1 VGRPFESSEVSRE
14 SGEDMSIN
22 EPNSDENRDPTSGD
36 VPGGSGPSWR
46 SITPEQRMGALRE
59 LNRGRSQLGFLWDW
73 TKILVVSVVL
83 FGLIRT
89 FLVEAFK
96 IPSGSME
103 NTLQVGDFLLVNKL
117 VYGAEVPFT
126 HKRLPRLREPQRG
139 DVIVFEYPEDPT
151 KNFVKRLVGVPGDT
165 VEMHD
170 GVLVRNAK
178 PVREQYVE
186 HTEPD
191 MDPSPED
198 FRWQKNYLVRT
209 ANAAT
214 GYHPSRNNWGPLVV
228 PKGNY
233 FVLGDNRDNSLDS
246 RYWGFVADSLVKG
259 RPFVIYYSY
268 LPDSVDTFAWLTHI
282 RWTRLGERI
291 H

>member
-1 VGRPFESSEVSRE
+1 MSVNESVSVPMP
-14 SGEDMSIN
+14 G
-22 EPNSDENRDPTSGD
+22 DENADDSSGNQ
-36 VPGGSGPSWR
+36 SAR
-46 SITPEQRMGALRE
+46 SITPMQRMEALRE
-59 LNRGRSQLGFLWDW
+59 LNRQRSGLDFIWEW
-73 TKILVVSVVL
+73 TKILAVSIVL
-83 FGLIRT
+83 FALIRT

-165 VEMHD
+165 LEM
-170 GVLVRNAK
+170 RNGTLIRNHTALSE
-178 PVREQYVE
+178 RYVE

-191 MDPSPED
+191 IDPGGED
-198 FRWQKNYLVRT
+198 FVWQRNYLVGT
-209 ANAAT
+209 ANAASA
-214 GYHPSRNNWGPLVV
+214 YHPSRNNWGPLVV
-228 PKGNY
+228 PKEKY

-246 RYWGFVADSLVKG
+246 RYWGFVPDSLLKG

-268 LPDSVDTFAWLTHI
+268 APDTVDTFAWLTHI

-291 H
+291 R

>member
-1 VGRPFESSEVSRE
+1 MEEAGPFPGNDQPHYGAPESS
-14 SGEDMSIN
+14 GELS
-22 EPNSDENRDPTSGD
+22 
-36 VPGGSGPSWR
+36 R
-46 SITPEQRMGALRE
+46 SITPEQRMEALRE
-59 LNRGRSQLGFLWDW
+59 LNRGRTSLDFFSEW
-73 TKILVVSVVL
+73 TKIFVVSIVL
-83 FGLIRT
+83 FLVIRT
-89 FLVEAFK
+89 FFVEAFK

-126 HKRLPRLREPQRG
+126 HKHLPRLRTPQRG
-139 DVIVFEYPEDPT
+139 DVIVFEYPEDLT

-165 VEMHD
+165 VEMRD
-170 GVLVRNAK
+170 GNLIRNGKVLHER
-178 PVREQYVE
+178 YVE

-191 MDPSPED
+191 FDPAPED
-198 FRWQKNYLVRT
+198 FGWQRGFLVTT
-209 ANAAT
+209 AAAAA

-228 PKGNY
+228 PVGYY

-268 LPDSVDTFAWLTHI
+268 APDTVDSFAWLTRI
-282 RWTRLGERI
+282 RWSRLGERI
-291 H
+291 R

>member
-1 VGRPFESSEVSRE
+1 MSEQEQS
-14 SGEDMSIN
+14 
-22 EPNSDENRDPTSGD
+22 P
-36 VPGGSGPSWR
+36 VPGDDSKSEGVEGAPSR
-46 SITPEQRMGALRE
+46 SITPEQRVEALRE
-59 LNRGRSQLGFLWDW
+59 LNRGRTGLDFFSEW
-73 TKILVVSVVL
+73 TKIFLVSIVL
-83 FGLIRT
+83 FLVIRT
-89 FLVEAFK
+89 FFVEAFK

-126 HKRLPRLREPQRG
+126 HARLPRLREPQRG

-165 VEMHD
+165 VEMRD
-170 GVLVRNAK
+170 ATLIRNSKAISE
-178 PVREQYVE
+178 RYGE
-186 HTEPD
+186 HTDPD
-191 MDPSPED
+191 IDPAPED
-198 FRWQKNYLVRT
+198 FRWQRDFVVRT
-209 ANAAT
+209 AAAAN

-246 RYWGFVADSLVKG
+246 RYWGFVPDSLVKG

-268 LPDSVDTFAWLTHI
+268 APDTVDSFAWLTHI
-282 RWTRLGERI
+282 RWQRLGERI
-291 H
+291 K

>member
-1 VGRPFESSEVSRE
+1 MSEPSGIPIPAPEQPIGEVS
-14 SGEDMSIN
+14 
-22 EPNSDENRDPTSGD
+22 P
-36 VPGGSGPSWR
+36 R
-46 SITPEQRMGALRE
+46 SITPEQRIEALRE
-59 LNRGRSQLGFLWDW
+59 LNRRRSGWDFIWEW
-73 TKILVVSVVL
+73 TKIFAVSVVL
-83 FGLIRT
+83 FGVIRT
-89 FLVEAFK
+89 FFVEAFK

-126 HKRLPRLREPQRG
+126 HRRLPRLRDPSRG

-151 KNFVKRLVGVPGDT
+151 KNFVKRLVGVAGDT
-165 VEMHD
+165 VEMRE
-170 GVLVRNAK
+170 GTLIRNGTALK
-178 PVREQYVE
+178 EGYVE

-191 MDPSPED
+191 IDPSPED
-198 FRWQKNYLVRT
+198 FHWQRDYVIRSGP
-209 ANAAT
+209 NAV

-268 LPDSVDTFAWLTHI
+268 APDSNEHSFAWLTHI

-291 H
+291 K

>member
-1 VGRPFESSEVSRE
+1 MA
-14 SGEDMSIN
+14 DQ
-22 EPNSDENRDPTSGD
+22 DTTSGSSD
-36 VPGGSGPSWR
+36 GAAIDGGLTPAR
-46 SITPEQRMGALRE
+46 SITPAQRMDALRE
-59 LNRGRSQLGFLWDW
+59 LNRGRSGLAFLWEW

-83 FGLIRT
+83 FGVIRT

-126 HKRLPRLREPQRG
+126 HTRLPRLREPARG

-151 KNFVKRLVGVPGDT
+151 KDFVKRLIGVPGDT
-165 VEMHD
+165 VEMRES
-170 GVLVRNAK
+170 VLVRNGK
-178 PVREQYVE
+178 PLAERYAE

-191 MDPSPED
+191 MDPAPED
-198 FRWQKNYLVRT
+198 FRWQRDYLVRN
-209 ANAAT
+209 AAAAT

-268 LPDSVDTFAWLTHI
+268 APDTVDTFAWLTHI

-291 H
+291 R